1 MPEMIFS
8 AEMVEVGGGGGGG
21 GESCAVETCEDV

>member
-1 MPEMIFS
+1 MPEMILG

>member
-1 MPEMIFS
+1 MIFG

>member
-1 MPEMIFS
+1 MPEMVFS

>member
-1 MPEMIFS
+1 MPEMILG

-21 GESCAVETCEDV
+21 GETCAVETCEHV